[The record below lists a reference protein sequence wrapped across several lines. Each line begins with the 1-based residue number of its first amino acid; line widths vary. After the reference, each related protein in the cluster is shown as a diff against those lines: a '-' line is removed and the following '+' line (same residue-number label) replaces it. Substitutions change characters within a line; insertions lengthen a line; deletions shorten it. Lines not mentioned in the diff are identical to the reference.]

1 MNIGIFTY
9 GTRGDLQPYIALAL
23 GLMDKG
29 HKVTLSATEDFK
41 DFVEGFGV
49 TFQPLWGNAETMM
62 NSTEGQGML
71 QTENSIK
78 LMKYYFKVLH
88 DNREPSRRSYYEAIS
103 KVDFI
108 IANSMTLPIV
118 SVIAEKQKKQV
129 ALTYFMPPI
138 VSTNEFPL
146 GDFDF
151 FNFPWYNK
159 LTYKIAHGFFWK
171 FIKQDTNEYRKELGL
186 SELKE
191 NLVTYLDKQKILD
204 LYCLSQSLIPQPND
218 WETHHKIT
226 GFINIP
232 KQKREEHFLDQTPT
246 ELTEWLSKGDKPI
259 YIGFGSNVV
268 GNTEK
273 FSKILA
279 GILEKTTERILFCAG
294 WSQFDN
300 LSKHE
305 NLFVTKYV
313 NHETIL
319 PRCKLG
325 IFHGG
330 AGTLATMLRHNLPVI
345 IISFYTDQ
353 PTWGKIVERKKLG
366 LHIPVKSLSVDKLIS
381 AIQKVQTDEIK
392 NNVSTIGQHIRNENG
407 LENAI
412 TEIENYFNDRQK
424 YGTQQRLCDMVAYEQ
439 VLSGCNSI

>member
-9 GTRGDLQPYIALAL
+9 GTRGDLQPYVALAL

-29 HKVTLSATEDFK
+29 HQVTVSATEDFK

-49 TFQPLWGNAETMM
+49 AFQPLWGNAETMM
-62 NSTEGQGML
+62 NSKEGQSIL

-88 DNREPSRRSYYEAIS
+88 DNRDPLRKSYYEAIS

-108 IANSMTLPIV
+108 IANSMTLPIL
-118 SVIAEKQKKQV
+118 SAIAEIQNKKV
-129 ALTYFMPPI
+129 ALSSFMPP
-138 VSTNEFPL
+138 VVPTAEFPL

-159 LTYKIAHGFFWK
+159 LTYKIAQGFFWK

-186 SELKE
+186 PELKE

-204 LYCLSQSLIPQPND
+204 LYCLSQSLIPQPKD
-218 WETHHKIT
+218 WESHHKIT

-232 KQKREEHFLDQTPT
+232 KHKRENHFLDQTT
-246 ELTEWLSKGDKPI
+246 SELSEWLSNGDKPI
-259 YIGFGSNVV
+259 YIGFGSNGV
-268 GNTEK
+268 GNTAK
-273 FSKILA
+273 FSKILTQV
-279 GILEKTTERILFCAG
+279 LEQTNERILFCRG

-300 LSKHE
+300 LPTHK

-319 PRCKLG
+319 PQCKIG
-325 IFHGG
+325 VFHGG

-345 IISFYTDQ
+345 IVSFYTDQ

-366 LHIPVKSLSVDKLIS
+366 VHIPVKTLSADKLIS
-381 AIQKVQTDEIK
+381 AIQKVQIKEIE
-392 NNVSTIGQHIRNENG
+392 NNVSIVGQQIRDENG
-407 LENAI
+407 LDKAI
-412 TEIENYFNDRQK
+412 TEIEKYFN
-424 YGTQQRLCDMVAYEQ
+424 E
-439 VLSGCNSI
+439 

>member
-9 GTRGDLQPYIALAL
+9 GTRGDLQPYVALAL

-29 HKVTLSATEDFK
+29 HQVTLSATEDFK

-49 TFQPLWGNAETMM
+49 AFQPLWGNAETMM
-62 NSTEGQGML
+62 NSKEGQSIL

-88 DNREPSRRSYYEAIS
+88 DNRDPLRKSYYEAIS

-108 IANSMTLPIV
+108 IANSMTLPIL
-118 SVIAEKQKKQV
+118 SAIAEKQNKKV
-129 ALTYFMPPI
+129 ALSYFMPP
-138 VSTNEFPL
+138 VVPTAEFPL

-151 FNFPWYNK
+151 FNFPRYNK
-159 LTYKIAHGFFWK
+159 LTYKIAQGFFWK

-186 SELKE
+186 PELKE

-204 LYCLSQSLIPQPND
+204 LYCLSQSLIPQPKD
-218 WETHHKIT
+218 WESHHKIT

-232 KQKREEHFLDQTPT
+232 KHKRENHFLDQTT
-246 ELTEWLSKGDKPI
+246 SELSEWLSNGDKPI
-259 YIGFGSNVV
+259 YIGFGSNGV
-268 GNTEK
+268 GNTAK
-273 FSKILA
+273 FSKILTQV
-279 GILEKTTERILFCAG
+279 LEQTNERILFCTG

-300 LSKHE
+300 LPTHK

-319 PRCKLG
+319 PQCKIG
-325 IFHGG
+325 VFHGG

-345 IISFYTDQ
+345 IVSFYTDQ

-366 LHIPVKSLSVDKLIS
+366 VHIPVKTLSADKLIS
-381 AIQKVQTDEIK
+381 AIQKVQIKEIE
-392 NNVSTIGQHIRNENG
+392 NNVSIVGQQIRDENG
-407 LENAI
+407 LDKAI
-412 TEIENYFNDRQK
+412 TEIEKYFN
-424 YGTQQRLCDMVAYEQ
+424 E
-439 VLSGCNSI
+439 

>member
-9 GTRGDLQPYIALAL
+9 GTRGDLQPYVALAL

-49 TFQPLWGNAETMM
+49 AFQPLWGNAETMM
-62 NSTEGQGML
+62 NSKEGQSIL

-88 DNREPSRRSYYEAIS
+88 DNRVPLRKSYYEAIS
-103 KVDFI
+103 KADFI
-108 IANSMTLPIV
+108 IANSMTLPII
-118 SVIAEKQKKQV
+118 SAIAEKQNKKV
-129 ALTYFMPPI
+129 ALTYFMPP
-138 VSTNEFPL
+138 VVPTTEFPL

-159 LTYKIAHGFFWK
+159 LTYKIAQGFFWK
-171 FIKQDTNEYRKELGL
+171 FIKKDTNEFRKELGL
-186 SELKE
+186 PELKE

-204 LYCLSQSLIPQPND
+204 LYCLSQSLIPQPKD
-218 WETHHKIT
+218 WESHHKIT

-232 KQKREEHFLDQTPT
+232 KHKRENHFLDQTT
-246 ELTEWLSKGDKPI
+246 SELSEWLSNGDKPI
-259 YIGFGSNVV
+259 YIGFGSNGV

-273 FSKILA
+273 FSKILTD
-279 GILEKTTERILFCAG
+279 ILEKTNERVLFCTG

-300 LSKHE
+300 LPTHK

-319 PRCKLG
+319 PQCKIG
-325 IFHGG
+325 VFHGG

-345 IISFYTDQ
+345 IVSFYTDQ

-366 LHIPVKSLSVDKLIS
+366 VHIPVKTLSADKLIS
-381 AIQKVQTDEIK
+381 AIQKVQIKEIE
-392 NNVSTIGQHIRNENG
+392 NNVSIAGQQIRDENG
-407 LENAI
+407 LDNAI
-412 TEIENYFNDRQK
+412 TEIEKYFN
-424 YGTQQRLCDMVAYEQ
+424 E
-439 VLSGCNSI
+439 

>member
-9 GTRGDLQPYIALAL
+9 GTRGDLQPYVALAL
-23 GLMDKG
+23 GLMDKE
-29 HKVTLSATEDFK
+29 HQVTLSATEDFK

-49 TFQPLWGNAETMM
+49 AFQPLWGNAETMM
-62 NSTEGQGML
+62 NSKEGQSIL

-88 DNREPSRRSYYEAIS
+88 DNRDPLRKSYYEAIS

-118 SVIAEKQKKQV
+118 NAIAEKQNKKV
-129 ALTYFMPPI
+129 ALSYFMPP
-138 VSTNEFPL
+138 VVPTAEFPL

-151 FNFPWYNK
+151 FNFPRYNK
-159 LTYKIAHGFFWK
+159 LTYKIAQGFFWK

-186 SELKE
+186 PELKE

-204 LYCLSQSLIPQPND
+204 LYCLSQSLIPQPKD
-218 WETHHKIT
+218 WESHHKIT

-232 KQKREEHFLDQTPT
+232 KHKRENHFLDQTT
-246 ELTEWLSKGDKPI
+246 SELSEWLSNGDKPI
-259 YIGFGSNVV
+259 YIGFGSNGV
-268 GNTEK
+268 GNTAK
-273 FSKILA
+273 FSKILTQV
-279 GILEKTTERILFCAG
+279 LEQTNERILFCTG

-300 LSKHE
+300 LPTHK

-319 PRCKLG
+319 PQCKIG
-325 IFHGG
+325 VFHGG

-345 IISFYTDQ
+345 IVSFYTDQ

-366 LHIPVKSLSVDKLIS
+366 VHIPVKTLSADKLIS
-381 AIQKVQTDEIK
+381 AIQKVQIKEIE
-392 NNVSTIGQHIRNENG
+392 NNVSIVGQQIRDENG
-407 LENAI
+407 LDNAI
-412 TEIENYFNDRQK
+412 TEIEKYFN
-424 YGTQQRLCDMVAYEQ
+424 E
-439 VLSGCNSI
+439 

>member
-9 GTRGDLQPYIALAL
+9 GTRGDLQPYVALAL
-23 GLMDKG
+23 GLMNNG

-49 TFQPLWGNAETMM
+49 AFQPLWGNAETMM
-62 NSTEGQGML
+62 NSKEGQSIL

-88 DNREPSRRSYYEAIS
+88 DNRKPLRKSYYEAIS

-118 SVIAEKQKKQV
+118 SAIAEKQNKKV
-129 ALTYFMPPI
+129 ALTYFMPP
-138 VSTNEFPL
+138 VVPTTEFPL

-151 FNFPWYNK
+151 LNFTWYNK
-159 LTYKIAHGFFWK
+159 LTYKIAQGFFWK

-186 SELKE
+186 PELKE

-204 LYCLSQSLIPQPND
+204 LYCLSQSLIPQPKD
-218 WETHHKIT
+218 WESHHKIT

-232 KQKREEHFLDQTPT
+232 KQKRETHFLDQTPT
-246 ELTEWLSKGDKPI
+246 ELADWLSNGDKPI
-259 YIGFGSNVV
+259 YIGFGSNGV

-273 FSKILA
+273 FSKILTQ
-279 GILEKTTERILFCAG
+279 ILEKTNERILFCTG
-294 WSQFDN
+294 WSQFND
-300 LSKHE
+300 LPKQD

-319 PRCKLG
+319 PQCKIG

-345 IISFYTDQ
+345 IVSFYTDQ

-366 LHIPVKSLSVDKLIS
+366 FHIPVKTLSADKIIS
-381 AIQKVQTDEIK
+381 AIQKVQTKEIEK
-392 NNVSTIGQHIRNENG
+392 NVSTVGQQIRNENG
-407 LENAI
+407 LDNAI
-412 TEIENYFNDRQK
+412 TEIEKYFNDNQK
-424 YGTQQRLCDMVAYEQ
+424 YGT
-439 VLSGCNSI
+439 